1 MSLRGHG
8 GRCYRPHCPAR
19 KSSNKTAAENMSSL
33 LMAWITFTKIGFIGI
48 SSVNPRKKSYHTAK
62 TINLKSEIESRYEFR
77 PLF

>member
-1 MSLRGHG
+1 
-8 GRCYRPHCPAR
+8 
-19 KSSNKTAAENMSSL
+19 MSSL